1 VIYDMLRENRSI
13 MENNSAKGA
22 DIMQSKK
29 LIVQLGYLVLL
40 GILEG
45 CATTAKDPQ
54 DPWEGW
60 NRGVQI
66 FNDKFDDYAMK
77 PIAKG
82 YQWITPSFVDLGVS
96 NFFSNINDIGVTIN
110 DLLQFK
116 IEQTGLDGSRFI
128 VNTVAGVA
136 GLIDVAATMDLPK
149 HNEDFDQTMGVWG
162 IPTGPYL
169 VLPFFGPSS
178 PRGVGGLI
186 GDGAM
191 NPVSYFIGTGV
202 SGGLFVFSGIDL
214 RADNLTNEKVAS
226 EAAVDRYAFFK
237 SAYFQQR
244 EYLVNDGN
252 MPEDSNLLDVD
263 EDLNEDGFA
272 PVKPY

>member
-1 VIYDMLRENRSI
+1 
-13 MENNSAKGA
+13 
-22 DIMQSKK
+22 MQSKK
-29 LIVQLGYLVLL
+29 LIAQLGYLVLL

-45 CATTAKDPQ
+45 CATTSKDPQ
-54 DPWEGW
+54 DPLEGW

-77 PIAKG
+77 PIAEG
-82 YQWITPSFVDLGVS
+82 YQWITPSFVDQGVS

-116 IEQTGLDGSRFI
+116 IEQTGMDGSRFI

-136 GLIDVAATMDLPK
+136 GFIDVAAMIDLPK

-162 IPTGPYL
+162 IPSGPYL

-191 NPVSYFIGTGV
+191 NPISYFIGTGV
-202 SGGLFVFSGIDL
+202 SGGLFVFSGIDQ
-214 RADNLTNEKVAS
+214 RADNLANEKVAT

-244 EYLVNDGN
+244 KYLIYDGN
-252 MPEDSNLLDVD
+252 LPEEESDLLEID
-263 EDLNEDGFA
+263 EDLKKENLA